1 MRLSREAKRISETP
15 MYLAKFF
22 HRSPGD
28 DDRELLLMPGGDPV
42 IAGIYMDEGRQ
53 TEREDFLREEFS
65 SMREAAAAYRRHVA
79 ELVAAGYVETTHTKY
94 TLRNLLP
101 DPQPKPQWQKGL
113 DDLMIAA
120 LSAPLKEQ
128 HKRLT
133 ALENTPAAHE
143 PLYLWLAAHRAY
155 AADEDNTKTIRFA
168 EQARDTLASRR
179 AGKQPHYAWSVA
191 EHDLEARIFEV
202 LSWAHLRAD
211 DPQAA
216 LAAIEQACEIKS
228 SQDRGGLRASIICDH
243 FPERQEEA
251 FDDAFKYAEFG
262 GYEDVI
268 ERPAYAE
275 YLAQRKRKS
284 KSDKGW
290 RWSAKKPA
298 SEDDL
303 ARAEAELGAKLPKD
317 YRKFL
322 ATYGQA
328 DLRVRLPEHSGDL
341 CFYRPSELATQRSNL
356 FNFISRIEKDP
367 DQVDAYFR
375 AEYGV
380 AARDLLPIA
389 EPAQYSRCI
398 VINLGEGE
406 RFGWCFHWDHDGAW
420 ELVQAAPSFDA
431 VLKALTKGIEQRDAA
446 ILEFLGIYLD

>member
-1 MRLSREAKRISETP
+1 

-28 DDRELLLMPGGDPV
+28 DDRELLLMPGGDPM
-42 IAGIYMDEGRQ
+42 IAGIYMDEARQ
-53 TEREDFLREEFS
+53 TKRDNFLREEFS
-65 SMREAAAAYRRHVA
+65 DMNEAAVAYRRHVA

-101 DPQPKPQWQKGL
+101 DPQPKPDWQKGL

-120 LSAPLKEQ
+120 LSAPLGEQ
-128 HKRLT
+128 QKRLT
-133 ALENTPAAHE
+133 ALESTPAAHE

-155 AADEDNTKTIRFA
+155 AAGDDNTETIRLA
-168 EQARDTLASRR
+168 EAARDTIASRR

-211 DPQAA
+211 DPAAA
-216 LAAIEQACEIKS
+216 LAAIERACEIKP
-228 SQDRGGLRASIICDH
+228 SQDRGGQRASIICDH
-243 FPERQEEA
+243 FPERQEQA

-275 YLAQRKRKS
+275 YLARRKRKS
-284 KSDKGW
+284 KSGKGW
-290 RWSAKKPA
+290 RWGARKPA
-298 SEDDL
+298 TKADL
-303 ARAEAELGAKLPKD
+303 DNAESRLGAELPAD

-322 ATYGQA
+322 GKFGASELQ
-328 DLRVRLPEHSGDL
+328 VRLPEDSNEL
-341 CFYRPSELATQRSNL
+341 RFMAPSELGEQRDNL
-356 FNFISRIEKDP
+356 FNFIARTEQDP
-367 DQVDAYFR
+367 ETVMEYFR
-375 AEYGV
+375 KEYGV
-380 AARDLLPIA
+380 SVRDLVPVA
-389 EPAQYSRCI
+389 EPAQHSRCV
-398 VINLGEGE
+398 VIHLGKGE

-420 ELVQAAPSFDA
+420 ELEQATPNFDA
-431 VLKALTKGIEQRDAA
+431 ALKALTEGIERRDTAM
-446 ILEFLGIYLD
+446 LGFLGIYVD

>member
-1 MRLSREAKRISETP
+1 

-22 HRSPGD
+22 HRPPGD
-28 DDRELLLMPGGDPV
+28 DDRELLLMPGSNPA

-65 SMREAAAAYRRHVA
+65 SRKEAAAAYRRHVA
-79 ELVAAGYVETTHTKY
+79 ELVAAGYVETTHTNDM
-94 TLRNLLP
+94 LRNLLP
-101 DPQPKPQWQKGL
+101 DPQPKPEWQKGL
-113 DDLMIAA
+113 DDLMLAA
-120 LSAPLKEQ
+120 LSAPREVQ
-128 HKRLT
+128 ARHLT
-133 ALENTPAAHE
+133 ALRGTPAEHE
-143 PLYLWLAAHRAY
+143 PLYLWLAAHHGYVANIDS
-155 AADEDNTKTIRFA
+155 AQTIRFA
-168 EQARDTLASRR
+168 EAARDTIASRR
-179 AGKQPHYAWSVA
+179 AGKKPLYAWSVA
-191 EHDLEARIFEV
+191 ENDLEARIFEV
-202 LSWAHLRAD
+202 LSQAQLRAD
-211 DPQAA
+211 EPQAA
-216 LAAIEQACEIKS
+216 LEAIEQACEIKP
-228 SQDRGGLRASIICDH
+228 SQGRGGQRATIICDH

-275 YLAQRKRKS
+275 YLARRKAQR

-303 ARAEAELGAKLPKD
+303 ARAEVELGAKLPKD

-341 CFYRPSELATQRSNL
+341 CFYQPSELATQRSNL
-356 FNFISRIEKDP
+356 FKFISRIENDP
-367 DQVDAYFR
+367 NEVDAYFR

-380 AARDLLPIA
+380 AERDLLPVA
-389 EPAQYSRCI
+389 EPAQYSRCV

-420 ELVQAAPSFDA
+420 ELEQAAPSFDA
-431 VLKALTKGIEQRDAA
+431 ALKALTQGIARRDTAM
-446 ILEFLGIYLD
+446 LRFLGIYID

>member
-1 MRLSREAKRISETP
+1 

-28 DDRELLLMPGGDPV
+28 DDRELLLMPGGNPS

-53 TEREDFLREEFS
+53 TQRDDFLSEDFS
-65 SMREAAAAYRRHVA
+65 NMKEAAAAYRRHVA
-79 ELVAAGYVETTHTKY
+79 ELVAAGYVETTHTNY

-155 AADEDNTKTIRFA
+155 AADEDNTKTIRFS

-202 LSWAHLRAD
+202 LSQAQLRAD

-216 LAAIEQACEIKS
+216 LAAIEQACEIKP
-228 SQDRGGLRASIICDH
+228 SQGRGGQRASIICDH

-290 RWSAKKPA
+290 RWSVKKPA

-303 ARAEAELGAKLPKD
+303 TRAEAELGAKLPKD

-322 ATYGQA
+322 ATYGRA